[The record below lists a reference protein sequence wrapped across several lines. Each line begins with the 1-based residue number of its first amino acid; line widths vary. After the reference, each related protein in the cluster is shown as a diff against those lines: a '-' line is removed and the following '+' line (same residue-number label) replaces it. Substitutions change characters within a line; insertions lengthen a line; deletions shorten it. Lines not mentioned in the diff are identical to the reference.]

1 MLCANNQG
9 IVNLIPETNKA
20 GIRLVTDMSLDVFYS
35 SIQSN
40 NYGAD
45 NEEDYFEDDYYED
58 DLTGGNNDIIN
69 DDLPF

>member
-20 GIRLVTDMSLDVFYS
+20 GIRLVTDMSLDDFYS
-35 SIQSN
+35 SINSN
-40 NYGAD
+40 NYGVD
-45 NEEDYFEDDYYED
+45 NEENYSED
-58 DLTGGNNDIIN
+58 DLSGGYNGIIN

>member
-20 GIRLVTDMSLDVFYS
+20 GIRLVTDMSLDDFYS
-35 SIQSN
+35 SIKSN
-40 NYGAD
+40 NYGVD
-45 NEEDYFEDDYYED
+45 NEENYFEDD
-58 DLTGGNNDIIN
+58 LSGGYNGIIN